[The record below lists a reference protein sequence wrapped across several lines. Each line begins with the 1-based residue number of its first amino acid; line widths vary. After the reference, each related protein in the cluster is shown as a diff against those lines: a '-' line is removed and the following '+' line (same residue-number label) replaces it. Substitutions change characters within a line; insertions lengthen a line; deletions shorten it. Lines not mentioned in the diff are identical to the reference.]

1 MKTRVLVMNGQRIV
15 QTDRPKPGEWET
27 AKIDKAG
34 PLRPG
39 IYNVYNALPADKA
52 KATEG
57 PVIHADKDAVYQQVG
72 KAFVKHDRA
81 AFERP
86 PEIGATLSVSYAQNK
101 AVVATPGPKLSRGVA
116 R

>member
-15 QTDRPKPGEWET
+15 QDESQGEWST

-39 IYNVYNALPADKA
+39 IYNIYNAAPADKA

-57 PVIHADKDAVYQQVG
+57 TVLHVDKEAVYQQVG

-81 AFERP
+81 AFDKV
-86 PEIGATLSVSYAQNK
+86 PEIGATLSVGYAQNK
-101 AVVATPGPKLSRGVA
+101 AVVAAPGPKLGRGMSR
-116 R
+116 